1 MKSFALP
8 LSPYAGIINRKL
20 IYQNQRNKTI
30 ENFATKI
37 EKKNQ
42 FTSYLIRWYCIGHFF
57 PTDIT
62 K

>member
-37 EKKNQ
+37 EKKINSHHTLSDGIVSAIFFQ
-42 FTSYLIRWYCIGHFF
+42 LI
-57 PTDIT
+57 
-62 K
+62 